1 MFLQQYFYIFI
12 TALFTALLMVPF
24 LRKWALAVDVVDNPD
39 ERKVHSEKIPRLG
52 GVAIFMAF
60 LFSMLVFAEMTQQLR
75 GMLAGGLILFCTGL
89 VDDLYGISP
98 RRKFVGEIAACL
110 LAVVIGDL
118 TITRLGNLF
127 GTGEIFLPG
136 WFAIPF
142 TVFAAVGV
150 INALN
155 LIDGLDGLSGGVA
168 SIALSAFFILAWQD
182 GNVIAMVVC
191 AGLFGSLLGFLKYNV
206 YPAKIFMGD
215 AGSLSIG
222 FALAFIA
229 IHVTQGEGSSV
240 SPVAPLLILGVPIID
255 TLLVMSRRI
264 LEGTSPFAPDKTH
277 VHHKFLAMG
286 FQHRFTV
293 ISIYGVSL
301 FWALIAVIFNGVVE
315 WALLSLYVALTLGFY
330 FSLHLVRLNKGRFD
344 LLRKDSAAS
353 IRETVTYQWVART
366 AERLVPL
373 LLLLVISYLVLAAV
387 FANYVEDGMWQMA
400 GLLLVVGG
408 TLLYQTRDISNHFLL
423 ALLYVDILVIEF
435 TLEGASHHALLD
447 DLTLGGLNDLLFSS
461 VLALVLLLGVFRRGN
476 RFFLAS
482 FDYLLLAVTI
492 LLSVVFA
499 TSEGLSHLS
508 QPFIG
513 AVILFIGIKVV
524 SFFGQRYTLWIV
536 CPVMMVLAIITLR
549 GAWGWLF

>member
-1 MFLQQYFYIFI
+1 MFFQQYFYIFI
-12 TALFTALLMVPF
+12 TSLFTALLMVPF
-24 LRKWALAVDVVDNPD
+24 LRKWALAIDVVDNPGD
-39 ERKVHSEKIPRLG
+39 RKVHSQKIPRLG

-60 LFSMLVFAEMTQQLR
+60 LFSMLVFTEMTQQLR
-75 GMLAGGLILFCTGL
+75 GMLAGGLIVFCTGL
-89 VDDLYGISP
+89 VDDLYGLSP

-110 LAVVIGDL
+110 MAVVIGNL
-118 TITRLGNLF
+118 TITRLGDLF
-127 GTGEIFLPG
+127 GSGEIFLPG

-182 GNVIAMVVC
+182 GNAVAMAIC
-191 AGLFGSLLGFLKYNV
+191 AGLFGALLGFLKYNV

-215 AGSLSIG
+215 AGSLSLG
-222 FALAFIA
+222 FVLAFLA
-229 IHVTQGEGSSV
+229 IHISQGEGSTV
-240 SPVAPLLILGVPIID
+240 SPIAPLLILGLPIID
-255 TLLVMSRRI
+255 TLLVMSRRV
-264 LEGTSPFAPDKTH
+264 LARTSPFAPDKTH
-277 VHHKFLAMG
+277 VHHKFLAIG

-293 ISIYGVSL
+293 IVIYGVSL
-301 FWALIAVIFNGVVE
+301 FWALVAVLFNGVIE

-330 FSLHLVRLNKGRFD
+330 YGLHLLRLNRDRFD

-373 LLLLVISYLVLAAV
+373 LLLLVISYLALAVV
-387 FANYVEDGMWQMA
+387 FTNHVEDGMWQMA
-400 GLLLVVGG
+400 GLLLLVGV

-423 ALLYVDILVIEF
+423 GLLYVDILVIEF
-435 TLEGASHHALLD
+435 TLEGTSHQALFEG
-447 DLTLGGLNDLLFSS
+447 LTLGRLSELLFLS

-492 LLSVVFA
+492 LLLVVFA
-499 TSEGLSHLS
+499 TNEGLHYLS
-508 QPFIG
+508 QPFIS

-524 SFFGQRYTLWIV
+524 TFFGQRYTLWIV
-536 CPVMMVLAIITLR
+536 YPVMGVLTVITLR
-549 GAWGWLF
+549 GAWGWLV

>member
-1 MFLQQYFYIFI
+1 MFFQQYFYIFI
-12 TALFTALLMVPF
+12 TSLFTALLMVPF
-24 LRKWALAVDVVDNPD
+24 LRKWALAVDVVDTPD
-39 ERKVHSEKIPRLG
+39 ERKVHSQKIPRLG

-60 LFSMLVFAEMTQQLR
+60 LFSMLVFAEMTQQVR
-75 GMLAGGLILFCTGL
+75 GMLAGGLIMFCTGL
-89 VDDLYGISP
+89 VDDLHGISP
-98 RRKFVGEIAACL
+98 RRKFAGEIAACL
-110 LAVVIGDL
+110 MAVVIGGL

-127 GTGEIFLPG
+127 GAGEIILPT

-182 GNVIAMVVC
+182 GNTIAMVLC
-191 AGLFGSLLGFLKYNV
+191 SGLFGALLGFLKYNV

-215 AGSLSIG
+215 AGSLSLG
-222 FALAFIA
+222 FILAFLA
-229 IHVTQGEGSSV
+229 IHLSQGEGSSV
-240 SPVAPLLILGVPIID
+240 SPLAPLMILGVPIID
-255 TLLVMSRRI
+255 TLLVMSRRV
-264 LEGTSPFAPDKTH
+264 LAGTSPFAPDKTH

-293 ISIYGVSL
+293 IVIYGVSL
-301 FWALIAVIFNGVVE
+301 FWALMAVLFNGVVE
-315 WALLSLYVALTLGFY
+315 WAMLSMFAALNLGFY
-330 FSLHLVRLNKGRFD
+330 FALHQVRINQDRFK
-344 LLRKDSAAS
+344 LLSKDSSGS
-353 IRETVTYQWVART
+353 IRETATYLWVARK

-373 LLLLVISYLVLAAV
+373 LLFLVMSYLALAVV
-387 FANYVEDGMWQMA
+387 FVSHIEDGMWQMA
-400 GLLLVVGG
+400 GLLLVVGA

-435 TLEGASHHALLD
+435 TLEGSNQQTLFAGV
-447 DLTLGGLNDLLFSS
+447 TLGRLSDLLFLT
-461 VLALVLLLGVFRRGN
+461 VMALVLLLGVFRRGN

-492 LLSVVFA
+492 LLAVVFS
-499 TSEGLSHLS
+499 TNEGLSHLS
-508 QPFIG
+508 QPYIS

-524 SFFGQRYTLWIV
+524 SFFGQRYTLWMV
-536 CPVMMVLAIITLR
+536 YPVMLVLTIITLR
-549 GAWGWLF
+549 GVWGWLI